1 MKEQPV
7 SGYQSKVNGYDIT
20 NIKIQEAIE
29 VEEQNKEETTEE
41 LEDLENQR
49 KPKVTEEP
57 NVLENQR

>member
-29 VEEQNKEETTEE
+29 VEEQNKEETTEDLKE
-41 LEDLENQR
+41 LENRKSQR
-49 KPKVTEEP
+49 
-57 NVLENQR
+57 

>member
-49 KPKVTEEP
+49 
-57 NVLENQR
+57 NQR